1 MEEQSK
7 TLKETLDAK
16 KAMVAELT
24 AQLDQIKYNQKEQT
38 ADIERET
45 EHFTSELAT
54 IESQESGLVENIQL
68 HSKVL
73 LRVMDGINGL
83 TEKVCYIFIA

>member
-7 TLKETLDAK
+7 LLKDTLNEK
-16 KAMVAELT
+16 KQMVEKLTAEL
-24 AQLDQIKYNQKEQT
+24 AEIKYNQKEQT

-45 EHFTSELAT
+45 ERLNNELSNIDSNQSVLSE
-54 IESQESGLVENIQL
+54 SIQL
-68 HSKVL
+68 HSGVL

-83 TEKVCYIFIA
+83 TEKVSDKN

>member
-7 TLKETLDAK
+7 LLKDTLNEK
-16 KAMVAELT
+16 KQMVEKLTAEL
-24 AQLDQIKYNQKEQT
+24 AEIKYNQKEQT

-45 EHFTSELAT
+45 ERLNNELAK
-54 IESQESGLVENIQL
+54 IDSSQSVLSESIQL
-68 HSKVL
+68 HSGVL

-83 TEKVCYIFIA
+83 TEKVS

>member
-7 TLKETLDAK
+7 LLKDTLNEK
-16 KAMVAELT
+16 KQMVKKLTAEL
-24 AQLDQIKYNQKEQT
+24 AEIKYNQKEQT

-45 EHFTSELAT
+45 ERLNNELAK
-54 IESQESGLVENIQL
+54 IDSSQSVLSESIQL
-68 HSKVL
+68 HSGVL

-83 TEKVCYIFIA
+83 TEKVS

>member
-7 TLKETLDAK
+7 LLKDTLNEK
-16 KAMVAELT
+16 KQMVEKLTAEL
-24 AQLDQIKYNQKEQT
+24 AEIKYNQKEQT

-45 EHFTSELAT
+45 ERLNNELSTIDSNQSVLSE
-54 IESQESGLVENIQL
+54 SIQL
-68 HSKVL
+68 HSGVL

-83 TEKVCYIFIA
+83 TEKVSDKN

>member
-16 KAMVAELT
+16 KAVVAELT

-45 EHFTSELAT
+45 EHLTNEKAT
-54 IESQESGLVENIQL
+54 IESQESGLVESIQL
-68 HSKVL
+68 HSNVL

-83 TEKVCYIFIA
+83 TEKV

>member
-7 TLKETLDAK
+7 LLKDTLNEK
-16 KAMVAELT
+16 KQMVEKLTAEL
-24 AQLDQIKYNQKEQT
+24 AEIKYNQKEQT

-45 EHFTSELAT
+45 ERLNSELSK
-54 IESQESGLVENIQL
+54 IDSNQSVLSESIQL
-68 HSKVL
+68 HSGVL

-83 TEKVCYIFIA
+83 TEKVTDKN

>member
-7 TLKETLDAK
+7 LLKDTLNEK
-16 KAMVAELT
+16 KQMVEKLTAEL
-24 AQLDQIKYNQKEQT
+24 AEIKYNQKEQT

-45 EHFTSELAT
+45 ERLNNELAK
-54 IESQESGLVENIQL
+54 IDSSQSVLSESIQL
-68 HSKVL
+68 HSGVL

-83 TEKVCYIFIA
+83 TEKGS